1 MSFLDEPEAPS
12 RRPRGRSGPGV
23 DRQTLMARRAIAA
36 GAGILVL
43 ILLIFGVKGCLDA
56 QREQAFKD
64 YVQDVDSLARES
76 VQESGKLFGLLQGR
90 GGRNQAVNIE
100 NTLNGL
106 RNQSAQLTD
115 RAKGL
120 SPPDELQSAQR
131 YLVESLEF
139 RRDGLDAVANAL
151 PTALGDQD
159 RRKGTTAVAQQ
170 MQVFLTSDVIY
181 TRRCVPRLA
190 AQLKSQNLE
199 TSVRIPSSQFLPNVQ
214 WIDPSFVTTRVDAVR
229 SGRGGGPAAPGLHGT
244 GLGTVTLGGQ
254 AVTQGG
260 TVTLKAAADLSF
272 QVQVLN
278 QGENDET
285 GVTVKVNLGRG
296 SSAQSL
302 EGRVDTIARGE
313 TKTVNIPV
321 KKTPPT
327 GQAVPVSVEVQP
339 VPGEKKTDNNKLSAS
354 VIFTG

>member
-1 MSFLDEPEAPS
+1 
-12 RRPRGRSGPGV
+12 
-23 DRQTLMARRAIAA
+23 MARRAIAA

-43 ILLIFGVKGCLDA
+43 ILLIFGVKGCLDS

-64 YVQDVDSLARES
+64 YVGDVDSLARES
-76 VQESGKLFGLLQGR
+76 VQEGNQLFGLLQGR

-106 RNQSAQLTD
+106 RNQSAQLAD
-115 RAKGL
+115 RAKAL
-120 SPPDELQSAQR
+120 DPPDELKPAQR
-131 YLVESLEF
+131 YFVDSLEF
-139 RRDGLDAVANAL
+139 RRDGLAAIANGL

-159 RRKGTTAVAQQ
+159 RRKGTTTVVQQ
-170 MQVFLTSDVIY
+170 MQVFLTSDVVY
-181 TRRCVPRLA
+181 SRRFVPKLA
-190 AQLKSQNLE
+190 DQLKAQDLE
-199 TSVRIPSSQFLPNVQ
+199 TSVRIPTSQFLPSVQ

-254 AVTQGG
+254 AVAQDG
-260 TVTLKAAADLSF
+260 TVTVKAAADLSF

-285 GVTVKVNLGRG
+285 GVNVKVNLGRG

-302 EGRVDTIARGE
+302 TGRIDTIARGE
-313 TKTVNIPV
+313 TKNVNIPV

-327 GQAVPVSVEVQP
+327 GQAVPVTVEVEA

>member
-1 MSFLDEPEAPS
+1 
-12 RRPRGRSGPGV
+12 V

-36 GAGILVL
+36 AGGLLVL
-43 ILLIFGVKGCLDA
+43 ILLIFGVKGCLDS

-76 VQESGKLFGLLQGR
+76 VQEGRQLFGLLQAR

-106 RNQSAQLTD
+106 RNQSAQLSD
-115 RAKGL
+115 RAKAL
-120 SPPDELQSAQR
+120 SPPDELQGAQR
-131 YLVESLEF
+131 NLVESLEF
-139 RRDGLDAVANAL
+139 RRDGLNEVADAL
-151 PTALGDQD
+151 PTALGDRD
-159 RRKGTTAVAQQ
+159 RRKGTNTVAQQ
-170 MQVFLTSDVIY
+170 MQVFLASDVIY
-181 TRRCVPRLA
+181 SRRFVPMLA
-190 AQLKSQNLE
+190 VQLKNQNLE
-199 TSVRIPSSQFLPNVQ
+199 GSVQIPTSQFLPNVQ

-254 AVTQGG
+254 AITQGG
-260 TVTLKAAADLSF
+260 TATVKASADLSF

-285 GVTVKVNLGRG
+285 GVTVKVTLGRG

-302 EGRVDTIARGE
+302 EGRIDTIARGE

-321 KKTPPT
+321 TKTPPT
-327 GQAVPVSVEVQP
+327 GQAVPVNVEVQP
-339 VPGEKKTDNNKLSAS
+339 VPGENKTDNNKLAAS
-354 VIFTG
+354 VIFTR